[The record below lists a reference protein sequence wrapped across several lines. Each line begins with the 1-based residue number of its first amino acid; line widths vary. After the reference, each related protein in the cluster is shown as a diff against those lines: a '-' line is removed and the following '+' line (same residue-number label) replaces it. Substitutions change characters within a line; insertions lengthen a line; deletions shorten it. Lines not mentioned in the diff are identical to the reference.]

1 MTKRD
6 FITIRSFTPAEIK
19 KLIEDAIDIKAK
31 PSKYSEAL
39 KGKAL
44 AMIFEKPSLRTR
56 VTFDVGIHQ
65 LGGFSIYL
73 SPAEISLGKRESV
86 ADVARNL
93 ERMVQG
99 IMARTFS
106 HRVVEELAECA
117 HIPVINGLTDFN
129 HPCQAMA
136 DYMTILEIKKK
147 LAGIRLAYVGD
158 GNNVAVSLIKGA
170 ARLGVHLALAI
181 PAGYEP
187 DAQVVQWAR
196 AEGKET
202 GCRIELTHDPV
213 AAVTG
218 ADAVYTDV
226 WTSMGQEAETALRL
240 QTFRPYQVNEA
251 LFAHARPDA
260 VFLHCLPA
268 HRGEEVTNEVI
279 ESARSVVFQQAENR
293 LHAQKAIM
301 LFLMRQK

>member
-1 MTKRD
+1 MKHKD
-6 FITIRSFTPAEIK
+6 FITVRNYASAEVRQ
-19 KLIEDAIDIKAK
+19 LINDAVDIKGH
-31 PSKYSEAL
+31 PEKYADSL

-44 AMIFEKPSLRTR
+44 AMIFEKQSLRTR

-65 LGGFSIYL
+65 MGGFSIYL

-106 HRVVEELAECA
+106 HKVVEELAACA
-117 HIPVINGLTDFN
+117 HIPVINGLTDYN
-129 HPCQAMA
+129 HPCQAIA
-136 DYMTILEIKKK
+136 DYLTLLECKKE
-147 LAGIRLAYVGD
+147 LAGKKLAYVGD
-158 GNNVAVSLIKGA
+158 GNNVAVSLIHTG
-170 ARLGVHLALAI
+170 ARLGVHVAVAT
-181 PAGYEP
+181 PPGYEP
-187 DAQVVQWAR
+187 SPEVVEWAR
-196 AEGKET
+196 THGAET
-202 GCRIELTHDPV
+202 GCKIDVTHDPI

-226 WTSMGQEAETALRL
+226 WTSMGQEAESAIRL
-240 QTFRPYQVNEA
+240 KAFLSYQVNEE

-260 VFLHCLPA
+260 IFMHCLPA
-268 HRGEEVTNEVI
+268 HRGEEVSNGVM
-279 ESARSVVFQQAENR
+279 ESPRSVVFQQAENR

-301 LFLMRQK
+301 LNLMR